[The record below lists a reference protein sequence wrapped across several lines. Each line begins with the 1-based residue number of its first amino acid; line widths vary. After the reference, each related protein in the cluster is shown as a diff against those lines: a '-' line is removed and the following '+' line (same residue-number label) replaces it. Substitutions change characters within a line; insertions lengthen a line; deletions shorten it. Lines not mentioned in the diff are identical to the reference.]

1 MGIIGRRHL
10 SNPII
15 MRHWVHIR
23 SDYSIS
29 SSINAVSSRNISI
42 IYNSCSSSTLAQ
54 TSTNSISS
62 DSCGSAGSNYY
73 SSDIYNHCNSITLTG
88 TSTVTAAAVT
98 AVATAIATAATM
110 AVTAAATPSTCVS
123 CLFPLVNHLGPP
135 GPWCAV
141 YTASYF
147 HQARQLQRFR
157 LVTGS
162 IMARRK
168 MGNRDSGVDRKW
180 GRHALLSSIMRGES
194 VPEGRN
200 RCPGAVHAH
209 QNRARSL

>member
-10 SNPII
+10 GNPIV
-15 MRHWVHIR
+15 MRRWVHVR

-42 IYNSCSSSTLAQ
+42 IFNSCSSSTLVE

-62 DSCGSAGSNYY
+62 DSCGSAGDNNY
-73 SSDIYNHCNSITLTG
+73 SSDIYNHCSSITLTV

-98 AVATAIATAATM
+98 AVAATATATATAATM

-180 GRHALLSSIMRGES
+180 GRHALLSSIMP
-194 VPEGRN
+194 VK
-200 RCPGAVHAH
+200 GAHMCCEAALRRVTG
-209 QNRARSL
+209 

>member
-42 IYNSCSSSTLAQ
+42 IYNSCSSSTLVE

-62 DSCGSAGSNYY
+62 DSCGSAGNNYY
-73 SSDIYNHCNSITLTG
+73 SSDIYNHCSSITLTG

-98 AVATAIATAATM
+98 AVAATATAIATAATM

-123 CLFPLVNHLGPP
+123 CLFPLVNHLGP
-135 GPWCAV
+135 
-141 YTASYF
+141 
-147 HQARQLQRFR
+147 R
-157 LVTGS
+157 LVLGVLCTLHLIS
-162 IMARRK
+162 TK
-168 MGNRDSGVDRKW
+168 HVNYKDS
-180 GRHALLSSIMRGES
+180 A
-194 VPEGRN
+194 
-200 RCPGAVHAH
+200 
-209 QNRARSL
+209 